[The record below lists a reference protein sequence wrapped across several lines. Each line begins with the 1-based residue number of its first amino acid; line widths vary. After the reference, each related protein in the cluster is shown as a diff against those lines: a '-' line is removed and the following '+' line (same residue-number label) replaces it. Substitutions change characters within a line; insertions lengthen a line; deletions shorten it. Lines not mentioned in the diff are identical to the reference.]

1 MLAAAVAVVVRLL
14 SRERVLGDLC
24 DKWSWPLLFERW
36 QQVPPASSFGKRQ
49 LKATKQAACSVSE
62 LASGEQC
69 APPSGLGGPV
79 RPARDLEI
87 RKSKCRTL
95 VCLAQ
100 TTGKHHLQVTIP
112 ILFHLCKSICY
123 CPIERTPNQLC
134 TTQLQQVGH
143 CSGSQAKNGM
153 WKQNSRCQSAPIGAM
168 PQLIYIPVSMPA
180 PVLMPPRSAA
190 Q

>member
-1 MLAAAVAVVVRLL
+1 MTFVTSGRGPCCSNGGSRCRQPAALANVSSRRRSSMQRKRTCKRGAVRAAVRT
-14 SRERVLGDLC
+14 RR
-24 DKWSWPLLFERW
+24 
-36 QQVPPASSFGKRQ
+36 
-49 LKATKQAACSVSE
+49 
-62 LASGEQC
+62 
-69 APPSGLGGPV
+69 PV

-112 ILFHLCKSICY
+112 IMFHLCKSICH
-123 CPIERTPNQLC
+123 CPIERTSNQLC

-143 CSGSQAKNGM
+143 CSGSQAKNGIWM
-153 WKQNSRCQSAPIGAM
+153 QNSRCQSAPIGAV
-168 PQLIYIPVSMPA
+168 PQLIHIPMSVPA